1 MRPLPCTMCWLL
13 VGALSLAPTAT
24 SLGAAGTDAG
34 AGNWRMI
41 VLTGPTQ
48 FAVAPPGST
57 TGLDYQAEL
66 NAIKSAQGRLTADQP
81 KALDYWSRGGVL
93 R

>member
-1 MRPLPCTMCWLL
+1 MCWLL